1 MKGGQGK
8 GAVMGA
14 AENKELI
21 QKVFTEMS
29 QGNAKPLLAILG
41 KDICWTVIGTTKLSG
56 TFRGKQEIYNRLLK
70 PLGSQLQSNIKITVK
85 SLMAD
90 GDQVVVEGSGKALT
104 KEGKTYNNTYCWVLK
119 LAEGKVTEMTEY
131 LDTELVI
138 KTFGR

>member
-1 MKGGQGK
+1 
-8 GAVMGA
+8 MGA

-41 KDICWTVIGTTKLSG
+41 KDICWTVIGTTKWSG

-90 GDQVVVEGSGKALT
+90 GDQVVLEGYGKALT